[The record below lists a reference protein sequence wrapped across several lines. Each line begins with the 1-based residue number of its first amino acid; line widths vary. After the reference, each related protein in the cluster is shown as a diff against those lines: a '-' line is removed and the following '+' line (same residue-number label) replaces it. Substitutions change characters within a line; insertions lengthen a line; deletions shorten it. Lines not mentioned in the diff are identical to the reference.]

1 MEYPLLEFEE
11 EIKGSVKE
19 LLGVEEVPLEIPSE
33 ERGDYALPCFMYAGE
48 LKRSPQ
54 DIAEDIAENI
64 ELRSG
69 TAQPMGPY
77 VNFKIDD
84 ELLATKTLGLA
95 EDMRDGYGKMDD
107 KNVKVTIE
115 HTSANPN
122 APLHVGNAR
131 NPIVGDTLAR
141 IYKKMGYDVETQYY
155 VDDMGRQVAMTA
167 SGLDHLD
174 EEKNVI
180 LYGEDKK
187 IEFDHSDIKTE
198 ADKIAKIYQTVSKF
212 AGRST
217 KEDEVIVDDIRNLIN
232 KVEEDPYHLRETSEM
247 VMGIIKRSLKRLNVI
262 HDTYKSE
269 SELVASGRVA
279 EILEELEKTGA
290 CGFEEGAQFIEI
302 DDKRVYLKRSDG
314 TSLYPG
320 RDIAYHAWKAESCEK
335 QIDVLGEDHKL
346 HAKSIV
352 KALSLLGIEPS
363 PDFVFHSFVTFEG
376 EGMSTRAGTSI
387 PLDDFMD
394 KARDKSKEEILKR
407 RDELAPEVVN
417 DIAEK
422 VGIGA
427 VRFNIIKVQPEKP
440 IDFKWHEALNFQGDS
455 APFVQYSYARACGI
469 LEKYGAGEDEKDIL
483 KLDEE
488 GEIRLIKKMA
498 DYPITLKKAGD
509 NNAPHILAKYARELA
524 SEFNQFYRD
533 HPVLKSEDK
542 RAERVALVRAFSSV
556 MKSVLNT
563 LGIEAPEEM

>member
-1 MEYPLLEFEE
+1 MEYPLLEFEK
-11 EIKGSVKE
+11 EIKRSVKE

-33 ERGDYALPCFMYAGE
+33 ERGDYALPCFIYASE
-48 LKRSPQ
+48 LKKAPQ
-54 DIAEDIAENI
+54 EIAEDIAENI
-64 ELRSG
+64 DMEMG
-69 TAQPMGPY
+69 AAEQMGPY

-84 ELLATKTLGLA
+84 ELLVAKTLELA
-95 EDMRDGYGKMDD
+95 EDMRDEYGKMDD

-131 NPIVGDTLAR
+131 NPIVGDTLNR
-141 IYKKMGYDVETQYY
+141 IYKKMGYDVEAQYY

-174 EEKNVI
+174 EKKNVI

-187 IEFDHSDIKTE
+187 IEYDPSDIKTE

-212 AGRST
+212 AGGST
-217 KEDEVIVDDIRNLIN
+217 KEDEVIVDDIQNLIN
-232 KVEEDPYHLRETSEM
+232 KVEEDPYYLRETSEM
-247 VMGIIKRSLKRLNVI
+247 VMDIIKRSLKRLNVT

-279 EILEELEKTGA
+279 EILEDLEKTGA

-320 RDIAYHAWKAESCEK
+320 RDIAYHAWKAERCAK

-394 KARDKSKEEILKR
+394 KAREKAKEEILKR
-407 RDELAPEVVN
+407 RQELSPEVVN
-417 DIAEK
+417 EIAEK

-440 IDFKWHEALNFQGDS
+440 IDFKWNEALNFQGDS
-455 APFVQYSYARACGI
+455 APFVQYTYARAHSI
-469 LEKYGAGEDEKDIL
+469 LDKYGDKDEAADVS

-488 GEIRLIKKMA
+488 GEIRLVKQMA
-498 DYPITLKKAGD
+498 KYPMILKLAAD
-509 NNAPHILAKYARELA
+509 NNAPHRLAKYSLELA
-524 SEFNQFYRD
+524 AEFNQFYRD
-533 HPVLKSEDK
+533 HPVLKSEGK
-542 RAERVALVRAFSSV
+542 RAERVALVSAFSSV
-556 MKSVLNT
+556 MNSVLNT
-563 LGIEAPEEM
+563 LGLEAPEQM